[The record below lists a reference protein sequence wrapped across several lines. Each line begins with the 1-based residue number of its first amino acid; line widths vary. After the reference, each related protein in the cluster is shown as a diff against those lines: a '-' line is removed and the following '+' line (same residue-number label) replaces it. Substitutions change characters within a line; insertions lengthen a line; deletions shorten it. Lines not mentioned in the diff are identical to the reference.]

1 MSVIDELLLKD
12 NYSKEVWLGRG
23 LNPSDQNVIL
33 ILETATLN
41 FLNALKTVASQSEL
55 NKETKEKKVAI
66 LVDRLP
72 WDELDTEEKEF
83 LADTLAP
90 AIESLGLNPWLIF

>member
-33 ILETATLN
+33 I
-41 FLNALKTVASQSEL
+41 
-55 NKETKEKKVAI
+55 
-66 LVDRLP
+66 
-72 WDELDTEEKEF
+72 
-83 LADTLAP
+83 
-90 AIESLGLNPWLIF
+90 